1 MAKGI
6 LGRKIGMT
14 QIFSAQGDLIPV
26 TIVQAEPNVVLQVKT
41 VETDGYNAVQLGF
54 ADAKEKNSSKAQIK
68 HAQKANTNPKRFI
81 KEIAGDEML
90 VFKAGQEVKVNIFT
104 EGEIVDVTGT
114 SKGKGY
120 AGVIKRHNFHRGPM
134 AHGSGYHR
142 GTGSMGSI
150 DSARIF
156 KNKKMP
162 GRLGGEQVTIQN
174 LQIVKVDVEKNIILV
189 RGNVPGAKNSI
200 VLIKTAIKGNK
211 KVNPKEI
218 ISYEES
224 VVDAEEVVTPVE
236 TETVTEIKED
246 K

>member
-174 LQIVKVDVEKNIILV
+174 LQIVKVDVEKNLILV
-189 RGNVPGAKNSI
+189 RGNVPGAKKSYVMISNASKAKEQPI
-200 VLIKTAIKGNK
+200 
-211 KVNPKEI
+211 NPAAL
-218 ISYEES
+218 
-224 VVDAEEVVTPVE
+224 V
-236 TETVTEIKED
+236 
-246 K
+246 